1 MKVREAMQMEV
12 RTARMDGNLQD
23 VARTMSQVGCGVLPV
38 VDDNLRLAGVVT
50 DRDVCLVLADE
61 NRKPTKIHVDTVMHQ
76 DPFFCRADDDVRDA
90 LAMMSRHHV
99 RRLPVVTGERRV
111 EGILSLD
118 DLVLKAKPLQEE
130 GFTGPLFADIVD
142 TLQAICERQ
151 TRVAA

>member
-38 VDDNLRLAGVVT
+38 VDGSLRLAGVIT

-61 NRKPTKIHVDTVMHQ
+61 NRKPSKLEVEKVMHH
-76 DPFFCRADDDVRDA
+76 DPFFCRADDDIRDA

-118 DLVLKAKPLQEE
+118 DLVLRAKPLQEE

-142 TLQAICERQ
+142 TLQAICQRQ
-151 TRVAA
+151 TRAAA